1 MSHRSDA
8 HSDNHAD
15 NEDRLIV
22 TTDDYDWPDN
32 NWGRL
37 CAAIDNTLDGRWFWP
52 IVVLSATSLIAVIV
66 FIVFIAAFAGVV
78 FADNQIATK
87 AIKSCEQKAIEQ
99 SKYPSGAKII
109 STDVGELETLP
120 NGNKTLPVEGEID
133 MPNVFGT
140 PVRHTYSCDLMM
152 ILEDRTIINDE
163 PLILP
168 KN

>member
-1 MSHRSDA
+1 MSYRSDA
-8 HSDNHAD
+8 HSNNHAD

-37 CAAIDNTLDGRWFWP
+37 FATIDDILDGPWCWP
-52 IVVLSATSLIAVIV
+52 IVVLSAVSLIAVTV
-66 FIVFIAAFAGVV
+66 SVAAFAGIV
-78 FADNQIATK
+78 FADNQIAKRATT
-87 AIKSCEQKAIEQ
+87 SCEQKAIEQ
-99 SKYPSGAKII
+99 SKYPSSAKII
-109 STDVGELETLP
+109 STDVGELESLP

-133 MPNVFGT
+133 MPNAFGT
-140 PVRHTYSCDLMM
+140 PVRHTYRCDLIT
-152 ILEDRTIINDE
+152 ILEDGTIINNE

>member
-1 MSHRSDA
+1 MSYRPDA

-15 NEDRLIV
+15 NEDRLNA
-22 TTDDYDWPDN
+22 T
-32 NWGRL
+32 
-37 CAAIDNTLDGRWFWP
+37 IDNILDGRWFWP
-52 IVVLSATSLIAVIV
+52 IVVLSAVSLIAVTV
-66 FIVFIAAFAGVV
+66 SIAAFAGVV
-78 FADNQIATK
+78 FANNQITTK
-87 AIKSCEQKAIEQ
+87 ATKSCEQKAIEQ

>member
-1 MSHRSDA
+1 MNYRSDA
-8 HSDNHAD
+8 HSDNHTD
-15 NEDRLIV
+15 NEDRLNATI
-22 TTDDYDWPDN
+22 DD
-32 NWGRL
+32 
-37 CAAIDNTLDGRWFWP
+37 ILDGRWFWP
-52 IVVLSATSLIAVIV
+52 IVVLSAVSLIAVTV
-66 FIVFIAAFAGVV
+66 SVAAFAGVV
-78 FADNQIATK
+78 FADNRAATK

-99 SKYPSGAKII
+99 SKYPSDAKII

-140 PVRHTYSCDLMM
+140 PVRHTYSCGLMM